1 MWQGKYLSSLEGFL
15 LTALTLILILYNF
28 KFL

>member
-1 MWQGKYLSSLEGFL
+1 MWQEKYLSSLGRFL